1 MRWTRDPLVLAGAVI
16 AVLFACWALFAG
28 NYYPGID
35 WSNHL
40 ALIAILA
47 NGDETGATQYFV
59 RSWVPTP
66 YLMFYLL
73 SAGFGQLMPVDVAAK
88 LVIALASGLWVL
100 AGAHLA
106 EATGRNPR
114 LGLFLPL
121 ALFSVSM
128 GWGFGS
134 FVFTSPLVFFALGSA
149 ERMFADPSRRKILA
163 SGIAVAFVYLGHG
176 LLVATLVAMLGVRAL
191 CLAIA
196 RRSPRV
202 IGELALSGI
211 PTALVAVPAVLSF
224 TQNPWMEAGAKS
236 VFDFPPFSERIG
248 GLGGNLLERGS
259 SEHWTVMWIAAA
271 LFGVLLIASAIFP
284 VSRDPQIRHER
295 NYGME
300 TYAAL
305 LAAIYLFGPMTLG
318 TVWFV
323 YPRYAVLAAAAMFL
337 LPRIDLRGA
346 FGAIVCVVA
355 LGLGAWNAK
364 INREHVISFSDMAKP
379 FDRVR
384 TLIPPKSKI
393 MPLTVVKAGD
403 LATRHHAMG
412 SLYFYLFVDGASYT
426 PFVFDYPGLPVYYRK
441 DVKHP
446 RAPFWRTPESF
457 DPRTH
462 GMDYDYL
469 LLRGDELIKKTTA
482 AGLHELVEN
491 VSGWAVF
498 KTKPGAL
505 PVSGNL

>member
-1 MRWTRDPLVLAGAVI
+1 MKWTRDPFVLAGAVI
-16 AVLFACWALFAG
+16 AVLFASWAMFAG

-40 ALIAILA
+40 ALIAILT

-66 YLMFYLL
+66 YLLFYLL
-73 SAGFGQLMPVDVAAK
+73 SAGFGQFMPVDVAAK
-88 LVIALASGLWVL
+88 LVIALSSGLWVI

-106 EATGRNPR
+106 EATGRSPR

-134 FVFTSPLVFFALGSA
+134 FVFTSPLLFFALGSA
-149 ERMFADPSRRKILA
+149 ERMFAEPSRRKILET
-163 SGIAVAFVYLGHG
+163 GFAVAAVYLGHG
-176 LLVATLVAMLGVRAL
+176 LLVATLVLMLGIRAL
-191 CLAIA
+191 ALAVA

-202 IGELALSGI
+202 IWHLALSGV
-211 PTALVAVPAVLSF
+211 PTAFVAVPAVLSF
-224 TQNPWMEAGAKS
+224 TKNPWIETGAKS
-236 VFDFPPFSERIG
+236 VFDFPPFAERVG
-248 GLGGNLLERGS
+248 GIGGNLLERGS
-259 SEHWTVMWIAAA
+259 SEHWTVMWIAA
-271 LFGVLLIASAIFP
+271 GVFVALLILSIVRRGEAQKS
-284 VSRDPQIRHER
+284 SSW
-295 NYGME
+295 GME
-300 TYAAL
+300 TYAGL
-305 LAAIYLFGPMTLG
+305 LSAFYFFGPMTLG

-323 YPRYAVLAAAAMFL
+323 YPRYAALAAAAVFL
-337 LPRIDLRGA
+337 LPRVHLRGA
-346 FGAIVCVVA
+346 LGAAVCVVA

-364 INREHVISFSDMAKP
+364 INRQHVIAFSEMAKP

-384 TLIPPKSKI
+384 SLIPPKSRV
-393 MPLTVVKAGD
+393 MPLTIVGAGD
-403 LATRHHAMG
+403 LATRHHALG
-412 SLYFYLFVDGASYT
+412 SLYFYLFVDGASFT
-426 PFVFDYPGLPVYYRK
+426 PFVFDYAGLPVYHRK

-446 RAPFWRTPESF
+446 RAPFWRVPDSF

-462 GMDYDYL
+462 GVDYDYL
-469 LLRGDELIKKTTA
+469 LLRGEGLIKRTTD

-498 KTKPGAL
+498 RTKAP
-505 PVSGNL
+505 PPRPN